1 MLNEIRDVRKRCRI
15 AIPSLSVRAGF
26 VAPDRSNARRVI
38 HRFQYGFQTTDAARY
53 LQTSIGVNLDLLVEQ
68 HHSEVQSYT
77 ILICTANRSNDIKIA
92 LNSLVNANIGQT
104 RVIVVDQSET
114 HATQEAIYD
123 YFSKLQLTYIRSKTK
138 GKCAAANLAMRY
150 IKTEF
155 VVMLDDDCAVTPG
168 WSDALI
174 DAMLTHDDVAIVY
187 GTVAPAYV
195 SPNGFIP
202 EYIVPR
208 ELIIANWLQKC
219 RARGI
224 GANCA
229 YRKSYVISIGG
240 FNEAFGP
247 GSRFRSCSDGEL
259 TLRCISKGFHIMETP
274 KSTVIHYGFRT
285 FPEGR
290 MLAYNAFFGIA
301 ASCLQTMLRGY
312 PGALL
317 VLLDEIITH
326 ALWPSLMSILRG
338 RPTGLS
344 RITGFLSGLLAM
356 TLYTIQGLFGTEL
369 DGGSPTPDPLSKPNT
384 FALSDPTTS

>member
-1 MLNEIRDVRKRCRI
+1 
-15 AIPSLSVRAGF
+15 
-26 VAPDRSNARRVI
+26 
-38 HRFQYGFQTTDAARY
+38 
-53 LQTSIGVNLDLLVEQ
+53 LQTETNVNPDLVVEQ
-68 HHSEVQSYT
+68 HHSEVQSFT
-77 ILICTANRSNDIKIA
+77 ILICTANRSNEIHIA
-92 LNSLVNANIGQT
+92 LNSLVDANIGKT

-114 HATQEAIYD
+114 DATKEAIYG
-123 YFSKLQLTYIRSKTK
+123 YFDKLQLTYIRSKTK

-155 VVMLDDDCAVTPG
+155 VVMLDDDCAATPG
-168 WSDALI
+168 WSEALI
-174 DAMLTHDDVAIVY
+174 DAMLTHDDVAVVY
-187 GTVAPAYV
+187 GTVAPAFTC
-195 SPNGFIP
+195 PGGFIP

-229 YRKSYVISIGG
+229 YRKSYVTAIGG
-240 FNEAFGP
+240 FNDAFGP
-247 GSRFRSCSDGEL
+247 GSQFRSCSDGEL
-259 TLRCISKGFHIMETP
+259 TLRCISHGFHIMETP
-274 KSTVIHYGFRT
+274 DSTVIHYGFRT
-285 FPEGR
+285 FAEGR

-301 ASCLQTMLRGY
+301 ASCLQTMFKGH

-344 RITGFLSGLLAM
+344 RITGFLGGLLSM
-356 TLYTIQGLFGTEL
+356 TIYTIREILSSKDDT
-369 DGGSPTPDPLSKPNT
+369 GGGPTPRLATSTNG
-384 FALSDPTTS
+384 FALTDPARF